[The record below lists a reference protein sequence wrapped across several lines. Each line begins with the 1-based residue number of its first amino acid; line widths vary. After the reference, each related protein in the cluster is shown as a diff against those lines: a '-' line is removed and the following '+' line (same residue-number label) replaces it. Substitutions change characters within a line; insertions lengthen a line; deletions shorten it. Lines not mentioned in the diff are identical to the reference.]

1 MPTVIKFYAGVDAL
15 SAGLLM
21 KTIDGEI
28 SSGTTEITLL
38 ISTPGGNVFH
48 GLSVFNYLKGA
59 PITLTTHNFG
69 SADSIGAIIY
79 CAGDRRLCVPNSR
92 FLLHPAMASF
102 PSGVSIDEHGLEE
115 RLKALRNDNGN
126 IAGVI
131 AATIGE
137 TPGQVAEWMA
147 NRTTWTPE
155 EAIEHGLTH
164 EVSAE
169 LYPDGSK
176 VIPIEFPLEQ
186 PTP

>member
-38 ISTPGGNVFH
+38 ISTPGGSVFH